1 MSILR
6 LLFAVNLI
14 LNLSVITGAKT
25 FLNSKFSRFLP
36 GVGRVSSNNL
46 LANKKYNGKHLH

>member
-14 LNLSVITGAKT
+14 LNLSVITGGAKT

-36 GVGRVSSNNL
+36 GVGRVS
-46 LANKKYNGKHLH
+46 